1 MSKLA
6 ARKKGVKRTVS
17 IGKVAPETAEQVE
30 DLDGRIEAIQW
41 LIPLGLQAV
50 AEELQRAVVELAG
63 PRYGWQGVGSAVT
76 PLGVS
81 ARVGVPGRPE
91 TTRRCAAGAQRG
103 QPYRGP
109 AGCLPGTA
117 DASADGRGSAVA
129 DAEGHRPLRG
139 SSPLQGRAEV
149 AGADT

>member
-63 PRYGWQGVGSAVT
+63 PRYQ
-76 PLGVS
+76 L
-81 ARVGVPGRPE
+81 ARGRIS
-91 TTRRCAAGAQRG
+91 RYAAGGLSSGRCTWPTRNYPSMCRG
-103 QPYRGP
+103 CATWPTIPRSRWMFTRHCRRLGRWTGVCCC
-109 AGCLPGTA
+109 GC
-117 DASADGRGSAVA
+117 
-129 DAEGHRPLRG
+129 
-139 SSPLQGRAEV
+139 
-149 AGADT
+149 

>member
-1 MSKLA
+1 MSKLV

-63 PRYGWQGVGSAVT
+63 PLR
-76 PLGVS
+76 
-81 ARVGVPGRPE
+81 RPQSSKK
-91 TTRRCAAGAQRG
+91 C
-103 QPYRGP
+103 
-109 AGCLPGTA
+109 
-117 DASADGRGSAVA
+117 V
-129 DAEGHRPLRG
+129 
-139 SSPLQGRAEV
+139 SPLSDYRNDSTRSPTCLLVDQLIRSPYSTRTLYILAPVFSPTLTRTKYIPVPTGSPAESLPSHV
-149 AGADT
+149 KL